1 MEQTSLNSIKQRAFD
16 KIGSMYLSAAVRA
29 DEPDPYW
36 SIDEERAESFK
47 KRDLIDVD
55 VYNYILTLIEKD
67 RK

>member
-16 KIGSMYLSAAVRA
+16 KIGSMYLA
-29 DEPDPYW
+29 DETDPYW